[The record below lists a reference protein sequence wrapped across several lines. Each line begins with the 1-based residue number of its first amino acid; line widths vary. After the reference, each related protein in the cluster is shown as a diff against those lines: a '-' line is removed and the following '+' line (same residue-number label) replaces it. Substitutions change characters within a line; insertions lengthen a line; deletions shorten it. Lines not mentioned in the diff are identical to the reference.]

1 MVANKV
7 TPFGGI
13 RKKLYICSENHSPL
27 TSQLSTLNSNDMKTV
42 IARTLVAFFT
52 FSFSLLT
59 SYAQWTTITNGPKW
73 MDTDGRPVL
82 ANGGNFLRKDG
93 VWYLVGEDRTNTW
106 TPDVNLYSSTDFQHW
121 KFEHKIIKNRVTHPD
136 LGRRRM
142 IERPKLLFCEETQKY
157 VVWCHWESR
166 DYSAS
171 EAAVFECDSVNGDY
185 EYVWSGRPM
194 ETKSRDCNVFVDN
207 DGTTYFIST
216 TDENQN
222 LGLFMMM
229 TDYRRV
235 FTKTVLCEGQ
245 RREAPAIVHIDDM
258 YYMIS
263 SACTGWD
270 PNQAKLTVSKNL
282 HYGWSPLFN
291 IGDRI
296 AYDTQ
301 ASSILTIAG
310 TEGTTYLYVGDR
322 WMDPTL
328 PESKIIILPIEWRD
342 PQTGDVAHQKD
353 ENHRHMVLNYRDLF
367 DIDFERG
374 VWRE

>member
-1 MVANKV
+1 MD
-7 TPFGGI
+7 
-13 RKKLYICSENHSPL
+13 KKLILTLFTIVCSL
-27 TSQLSTLNSNDMKTV
+27 FTSSAS
-42 IARTLVAFFT
+42 
-52 FSFSLLT
+52 
-59 SYAQWTTITNGPKW
+59 AQWTTIVNGTKW
-73 MDTDGRPVL
+73 TDTDGNPVY
-82 ANGGNFLRKDG
+82 ANGGNFLHKDG
-93 VWYLVGEDRTNTW
+93 VWYLVGEDRSMPW
-106 TPDVNLYSSTDFQHW
+106 MPDVNLYSSTDFVHW
-121 KFEHKIIKNRVTHPD
+121 KFEHKIIRNRVSHPD

-157 VVWCHWESR
+157 VVWCHWEAR
-166 DYSAS
+166 NYSAS
-171 EAAVFECDSVNGDY
+171 EAAMFECDSVNGDY
-185 EYVWSGRPM
+185 QYVWSGRPM

-216 TDENQN
+216 TDENTN
-222 LGLFMMM
+222 LGLFMLM

-235 FTKTVLCEGQ
+235 FTKTVLCEGM
-245 RREAPAIVHIDDM
+245 RREAPAIVHIDDT

-270 PNQAKLTVSKNL
+270 PNQAKLTTSHNL
-282 HYGWSPLFN
+282 HFGWTPLRN

-301 ASSILTIAG
+301 ASSILTING

-322 WMDPTL
+322 WMDPSL
-328 PESKIIILPIEWRD
+328 AESKIIILPIEWRN
-342 PQTGDVAHQKD
+342 PETGDVAHQKD
-353 ENHRHMVLNYRDLF
+353 ENHPEMVLNYRDSF